1 MQTPSPDSN
10 PVILPHDI
18 VGPVSRPRAI
28 DVPGLVN
35 ARDLGGLP
43 RRQGGTTPTGVFCR
57 SESIDRVDTDG
68 WEALW
73 RLGIR
78 SVVDLREDDERDG
91 DRGRRPD
98 WLTTI
103 PVAVDGNE
111 NTEFWTDYIDSGRA
125 GTAMY
130 YLPHLAAMPERTGA
144 ALAAIVDAPAG
155 GVLFHCAAGRDR
167 TGLIAMLLLSAVD
180 VEPESIVTDYL
191 ETVRLGATRAA
202 ALGREDNEPRIDA
215 HLQTLGT
222 TTEQAFTDALA
233 GLDLDAFLD
242 HSGLDDAQ
250 RRALSTWRGNLP
262 A

>member
-1 MQTPSPDSN
+1 MTSLVPCPAHAPSTYPAWST
-10 PVILPHDI
+10 PVIS
-18 VGPVSRPRAI
+18 VGSRDDRAARRPPGSSVVPRAS
-28 DVPGLVN
+28 
-35 ARDLGGLP
+35 
-43 RRQGGTTPTGVFCR
+43 TG
-57 SESIDRVDTDG
+57 STTDG